1 MEEKNKVIIKNAD
14 GSSTEVEAI
23 TYLNRDD
30 QMGSYLVY
38 SKGEKVGDADD
49 EVIYI
54 SRVVFDGDVKQLVE
68 ITDDN
73 EWAEVQNLLKRIAN
87 A

>member
-1 MEEKNKVIIKNAD
+1 MEEKKNVMIKNGD

-23 TYLNRDD
+23 TYLNREDH
-30 QMGSYLVY
+30 MGSYLVY
-38 SKGEKVGDADD
+38 SKGEKVGETED

-54 SRVVFDGDVKQLVE
+54 SKVILNGDKKQLVE